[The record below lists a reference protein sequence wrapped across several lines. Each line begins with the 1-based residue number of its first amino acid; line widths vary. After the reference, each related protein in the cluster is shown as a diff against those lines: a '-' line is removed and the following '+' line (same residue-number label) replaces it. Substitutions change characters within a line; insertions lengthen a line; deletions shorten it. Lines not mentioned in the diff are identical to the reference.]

1 MFFFTGGK
9 TTIAL
14 LLKRFYDPTTGNIE
28 LNGIDIRELDISWL
42 RTSISVVDQDPVLL
56 PDMSIHENIALG
68 LSKDLTDQGDEVVI
82 RDKVIKAAKLAEAHE
97 FILSKCESGYDTQLQ
112 FAQRL
117 SGGQRQ
123 R

>member
-1 MFFFTGGK
+1 MFLSTGGK
-9 TTIAL
+9 TTITR
-14 LLKRFYDPTTGNIE
+14 LLKRFYDPTQGNIE
-28 LNGIDIRELDISWL
+28 LNSIDIRELDISWL
-42 RTSISVVDQDPVLL
+42 RSAIAVVDQDPVLL

-68 LSKDLTDQGDEVVI
+68 LTKDLTDKGEEVV
-82 RDKVIKAAKLAEAHE
+82 RKEVIKAAKLAEAHE
-97 FILSKCESGYDTQLQ
+97 FIISKCESGYDTQLC